1 MAMHKGWIN
10 HTPAEEMAGTLV
22 RSSELTSAEC
32 GQTSIQTALHQDLFS
47 LPFRPADR
55 IVCALTAIQPEPQS
69 AAALSFLLALGSH
82 RSSQML
88 TIDDDSMIIYE
99 PVPRTRDDSSTRKQL
114 LLNAGD
120 TIFYH
125 PLLSHALPVFASGC
139 SPASC
144 VVSCHFASSE
154 CEYVIMS
161 GHEALVPAHLKPI
174 SRIAVH
180 PEVIHTRITLLNLL
194 PFLSSAF
201 PRSHCS
207 LTSITSFNSFK
218 TCSERGSA
226 CNISIYIMSLGFIA
240 HPAINSPTFSLLPD
254 SPFHQNKWKDKALL
268 VKGKR
273 ITL

>member
-10 HTPAEEMAGTLV
+10 HTPAEGMAGTLV
-22 RSSELTSAEC
+22 KPSELTSGEC
-32 GQTSIQTALHQDLFS
+32 GQTSIHRSEETALHQDLFS

-55 IVCALTAIQPEPQS
+55 IVCALTPILPDPQS

-99 PVPRTRDDSSTRKQL
+99 PVPRTSDDTSTRKQL

-125 PLLSHALPVFASGC
+125 PLLSHALPAFASGG
-139 SPASC
+139 SPASL
-144 VVSCHFASSE
+144 VSCHFASSE

-180 PEVIHTRITLLNLL
+180 PEVIHTCITLLNLL

-201 PRSHCS
+201 AP
-207 LTSITSFNSFK
+207 I
-218 TCSERGSA
+218 
-226 CNISIYIMSLGFIA
+226 
-240 HPAINSPTFSLLPD
+240 SLLLD
-254 SPFHQNKWKDKALL
+254 EDHFFSTLSKHAAWTRISLQYYSSNYYEFGIYRSPCN
-268 VKGKR
+268 
-273 ITL
+273 